1 MKWDVADVVN
11 FLKGQ
16 NFFFQEGEHSWQEE
30 FEQVEAS
37 LIFKL
42 LESFLYYS
50 PVLEGIERLEILAFL
65 EETALA
71 EILKRG

>member
-16 NFFFQEGEHSWQEE
+16 NFFFQKGEHSWKEE

-42 LESFLYYS
+42 LESFLYQAS
-50 PVLEGIERLEILAFL
+50 VLEGIERLEILTFL
-65 EETALA
+65 QETALA
-71 EILKRG
+71 EIV